1 MEEEELNRGILKQ
14 RWSLQRQRKK
24 KKIGGPSRGTDTV
37 KGVTEKRNLVGKS
50 GIQNDELSTR
60 GITKRENEK
69 KKKIGGKSQ
78 TKKGIVGRL
87 SICRCIGGAGR
98 EKSFKYFVACK

>member
-1 MEEEELNRGILKQ
+1 MSFLPGGQKKER
-14 RWSLQRQRKK
+14 RK
-24 KKIGGPSRGTDTV
+24 
-37 KGVTEKRNLVGKS
+37 
-50 GIQNDELSTR
+50 
-60 GITKRENEK
+60 K